1 MRLVNHLALSLAI
14 TANLSACY
22 HAVIETGATPSTQ
35 VVEEKWAASWL
46 EGLVPPK
53 MMETAAKCPGGVARV
68 ETRMSFLN
76 RVAAFLTLGIYTPM
90 HVTATCA
97 ASSSA
102 DAEAM
107 AADVIVPDGD
117 TAAQVEAVNEG
128 ARLSMNA
135 GRAVLLRFE

>member
-1 MRLVNHLALSLAI
+1 VRLVKHLALSLAVV
-14 TANLSACY
+14 ANLSACY

-35 VVEEKWAASWL
+35 KIEDKWAASWL

-68 ETRMSFLN
+68 ETRLSFLN

-90 HVTATCA
+90 HITATCA
-97 ASSSA
+97 ATSSA

-107 AADVIVPDGD
+107 AADVVVPEGD
-117 TAAQVEAVNEG
+117 IATQVEAVNEG
-128 ARLSMNA
+128 ARLSMTE
-135 GRAVLLRFE
+135 GRAVLVRFE